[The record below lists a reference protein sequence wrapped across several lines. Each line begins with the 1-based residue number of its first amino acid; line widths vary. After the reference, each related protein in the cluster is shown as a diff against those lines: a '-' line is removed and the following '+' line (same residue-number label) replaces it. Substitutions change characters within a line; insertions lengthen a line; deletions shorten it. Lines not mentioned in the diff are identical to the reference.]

1 MKTPQTM
8 SNRIAVILLLAFF
21 ITSCTFTTT
30 RTKPPEFKLSVDSI
44 EGKIDSLVTCEH
56 ITLNGA
62 EKITNGKSSSEMEI
76 DIINGKNM
84 PSDDDRLKT
93 LGKLIVSRLRTE
105 LKNPND
111 YNTYKVLFVALQ
123 TKGNVTTRNYRG
135 WIYKSE
141 EL

>member
-1 MKTPQTM
+1 MKIPQTM
-8 SNRIAVILLLAFF
+8 SNRIPVILLSSFF

-30 RTKPPEFKLSVDSI
+30 RTKTPEFKMSVDSI
-44 EGKIDSLVTCEH
+44 GSKVNSLVTCEH

-62 EKITNGKSSSEMEI
+62 EKTTNGKTSAEMEI
-76 DIINGKNM
+76 DIINGKNI

-105 LKNPND
+105 LKNPNE
-111 YNTYKVLFVALQ
+111 YNTFKVLFVALQ
-123 TKGNVTTRNYRG
+123 KKGDMTTRNYKG
-135 WIYKSE
+135 WVYKSE